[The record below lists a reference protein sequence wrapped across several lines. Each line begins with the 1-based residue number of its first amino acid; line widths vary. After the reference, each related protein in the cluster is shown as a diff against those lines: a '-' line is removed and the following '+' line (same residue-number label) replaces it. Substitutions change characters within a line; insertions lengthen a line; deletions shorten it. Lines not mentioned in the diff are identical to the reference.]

1 MLINSTLKCGGKEV
15 PPKLRSGRVIRV
27 LKNLIFISIGQ
38 MKRKLGNSLGCPL

>member
-27 LKNLIFISIGQ
+27 LRYLSKIFWTDEEET
-38 MKRKLGNSLGCPL
+38 R